1 MAAAAGG
8 HALRRR
14 TPSAA
19 ITSDAASN
27 VSPAISPDG
36 KLIAYASDRA
46 QEGTTDIWVQQVAGG
61 EPVRLTK
68 GLGLCHS
75 PSFSPDGSRI
85 AFHGGPD
92 SKGIFVTSTLGGGAR
107 RIADGRA
114 PEFSPDGTTLAYMAA
129 DSNRIMVVPAM
140 GGTPRELQTKHTVLE
155 RAHWLPDSKRLLF
168 LGVDPGAPNPNGER
182 REDWY
187 TISLDGA
194 EASAGAV
201 PWLNDPFDRVG
212 TALCLVRWRDDVG
225 ADRSTA
231 PTSIASRSMSFR
243 DA

>member
-1 MAAAAGG
+1 M
-8 HALRRR
+8 LM
-14 TPSAA
+14 
-19 ITSDAASN
+19 
-27 VSPAISPDG
+27 SPI

-46 QEGTTDIWVQQVAGG
+46 QEGTTDIWVQQIAGG

-92 SKGIFVTSTLGGGAR
+92 SKGVFVTSTLGGGAR
-107 RIADGRA
+107 RIAADGRA

-129 DSNRIMVVPAM
+129 DSSRIMVVPAM

-155 RAHWLPDSKRLLF
+155 RAHWLPDSKRLLS
-168 LGVDPGAPNPNGER
+168 LGVDPGAPNPSGER

-194 EASAGAV
+194 EASAGAA

-212 TALCLVRWRDDVG
+212 PHSVSSDGVMMWVGTLDSSNVYRVPFDVIQG
-225 ADRSTA
+225 NASPAPRAGHRRAGIQLLADGQY
-231 PTSIASRSMSFR
+231 
-243 DA
+243 